1 MINVKAVV
9 KIGNV
14 KYGWHNVICLWFLC
28 FFNSFEINLLIIIK
42 RVFIHFST
50 SDGAAY
56 SN

>member
-1 MINVKAVV
+1 MINIKAVV

-42 RVFIHFST
+42 REFIHFST